1 MAKHRKADWRRR
13 LICTS
18 PLSTLLYHRLILL
31 GGWLLGSLP
40 LLEITQSL
48 SMEIGP
54 FQLEVKVVL
63 LIDSLLPEE

>member
-1 MAKHRKADWRRR
+1 
-13 LICTS
+13 
-18 PLSTLLYHRLILL
+18 
-31 GGWLLGSLP
+31 LLGSLP